1 MDLHRRIA
9 AIPQMI
15 VLVAGLAAS
24 GCQAHGLSDRDL
36 PAVGKVSP
44 LPAGCLSMEF
54 FSPSDASRAVRG
66 SSGQVIYV
74 ITPIDRQES
83 LNRRWS
89 TAEFEA
95 AVHRPDPT
103 SRDHLAIPGAEAWD
117 HVKRY
122 IKSGDELWT
131 FGFLDLGFVVFR
143 QGKLWCMVVT
153 EHQM

>member
-1 MDLHRRIA
+1 MDHRHRIA
-9 AIPQMI
+9 AIPQMM
-15 VLVAGLAAS
+15 VLVAGLVAA
-24 GCQAHGLSDRDL
+24 GCQAHGLLDRDL

-44 LPAGCLSMEF
+44 LPTGCLSMEF
-54 FSPSDASRAVRG
+54 FSPSDDSRVVRG
-66 SSGQVIYV
+66 SSEQVVYV
-74 ITPIDRQES
+74 ITPINRQES

-89 TAEFEA
+89 TEEFEV

-103 SRDHLAIPGAEAWD
+103 SRDHLAIPGTEAWE
-117 HVKRY
+117 HVKRF
-122 IKSGDELWT
+122 IKPGDELWT